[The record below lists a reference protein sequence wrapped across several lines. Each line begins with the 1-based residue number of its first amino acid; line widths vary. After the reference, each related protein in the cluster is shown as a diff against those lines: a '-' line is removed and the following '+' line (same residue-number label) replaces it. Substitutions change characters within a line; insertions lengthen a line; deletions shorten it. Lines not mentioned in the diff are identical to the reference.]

1 MNSRILTSFLLVVG
15 AILMMLMWGVLWP
28 SSDAGATLSA
38 EVNNVLDNAGRA
50 RTAGVI
56 GTLAFIA
63 VLLGYRSI
71 ANTLSEL
78 TKGIAS
84 QLVELAGALAV
95 MCAAAL
101 VVQTGIMMAAIDGGT
116 NAEALY
122 LVGTKLTDGIPMFW
136 GIVLFLIGGVGLYI
150 QCTGEKNPVALVVR
164 TIITACGALL
174 FVSAFF
180 DNDNLEQTN
189 WIIVTIVNILVG
201 IVFYLRGRPQAEL
214 E

>member
-1 MNSRILTSFLLVVG
+1 MNPRLLTSFFLVVG

-28 SSDAGATLSA
+28 SSDSGATLSA
-38 EVNNVLDNAGRA
+38 EVKHLLDNAGRA

-56 GTLAFIA
+56 GTFAFIA
-63 VLLGYRSI
+63 VLIGYRSI

-122 LVGTKLTDGIPMFW
+122 LTGTKITDGIPMFW
-136 GIVLFLIGGVGLYI
+136 GIALFLIGGVGLYV
-150 QCTGEKNPVALVVR
+150 QCTGEKNPIALLVR
-164 TIITACGALL
+164 TIITACGVLM
-174 FVSAFF
+174 FVGAFF
-180 DNDNLEQTN
+180 DNDNLENTT
-189 WIIVTIVNILVG
+189 WVIVTIVTILVG
-201 IVFYLRGRPQAEL
+201 IVFYLRGRQQA
-214 E
+214 